1 MPSLFLIGSSSL
13 SLRRIIYGM
22 SSRYTISFEIRY
34 FACLIASRSFF
45 CSFGMLL
52 YSLINFLAALTLGIW
67 LRAFLLVLT
76 FRRGGATG
84 ALSAGAA
91 TGAARG
97 AGAEATGAGAA
108 DLPNKLFLSLC
119 VILLL
124 FFCIAAGTAAAAGAA
139 TGAAA
144 FRLPL
149 PTIFDCLGAGAAIF
163 VFLRL
168 N

>member
-1 MPSLFLIGSSSL
+1 
-13 SLRRIIYGM
+13 
-22 SSRYTISFEIRY
+22 
-34 FACLIASRSFF
+34 
-45 CSFGMLL
+45 MLL
-52 YSLINFLAALTLGIW
+52 YSIINFLAALTLGIW

-91 TGAARG
+91 TGAATGAAATGAATGAAARG

>member
-1 MPSLFLIGSSSL
+1 
-13 SLRRIIYGM
+13 
-22 SSRYTISFEIRY
+22 
-34 FACLIASRSFF
+34 
-45 CSFGMLL
+45 MLL

-84 ALSAGAA
+84 ALSAGAGAA
-91 TGAARG
+91 TGAATGAAATGAATGAAARG

-124 FFCIAAGTAAAAGAA
+124 FFCIAAGEG
-139 TGAAA
+139 
-144 FRLPL
+144 PV
-149 PTIFDCLGAGAAIF
+149 
-163 VFLRL
+163 VFLKL
-168 N
+168 D